1 MYLVP
6 QGTGWIEVICGSMFS
21 GKTEELIRRLR
32 RARIAQQNVRI
43 FKPAIDRR
51 YDDLD
56 IVSHSEQ
63 RIPSRVVSRSEEILE
78 HCSVAVQVV
87 GIDEAQFF
95 DIGLVDVCKEL
106 ARRGVRVI
114 IAGLEQD
121 YQARPFETIQSLL
134 VEAEYITKNLAICV
148 ICGNPALRNQR
159 LAPKA
164 EQIAVGGAD
173 LYEARCRRCFR
184 VGEAAGGLFENEEE
198 EPASE

>member
-1 MYLVP
+1 MYLTP

-51 YDDLD
+51 YDDAD

-63 RIPSRVVSRSEEILE
+63 RIPSRVVTRATEILD
-78 HCSVAVQVV
+78 HCPRAVQVV

-95 DIGLVDVCKEL
+95 EPDLVAVTREL
-106 ARRGVRVI
+106 ANRGIRVI
-114 IAGLEQD
+114 VAGLEQD
-121 YQARPFETIQSLL
+121 YRAKPFETIQAML
-134 VEAEYITKNLAICV
+134 VEAEYVTKSLAICV

-159 LAPKA
+159 LTKKGG
-164 EQIAVGGAD
+164 QVVVGGAD
-173 LYEARCRRCFR
+173 TYEARCRRCFR
-184 VGEAAGGLFENEEE
+184 AGEGEPELFEEEGE
-198 EPASE
+198 EDVA